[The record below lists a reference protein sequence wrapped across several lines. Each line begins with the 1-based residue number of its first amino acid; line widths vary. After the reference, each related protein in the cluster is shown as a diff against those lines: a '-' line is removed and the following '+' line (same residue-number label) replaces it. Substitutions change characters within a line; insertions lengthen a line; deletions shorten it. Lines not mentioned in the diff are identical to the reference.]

1 LLRQRALEIATE
13 VNIYISSKLRPT
25 YHGGLASYQ
34 QALIRLLAKEPN
46 IKAQVIYSDQASG
59 VLPESDISSSFSGRM
74 IQERWFAAKSSAIRS
89 RLASRPLTHS
99 LLEKLLSVSWR
110 FPSDLDPDLIHFV
123 GTGWDFFGFGLAHE
137 ARKRRRRLTILPAVH
152 PRSWGDDRI
161 DLRLYERADVVFC
174 LTEHERKHL
183 EALGIPRAKSIK
195 CPLPPM
201 CRSDGDANRFRTK
214 YNLEDRSLVL
224 FLGRRDEGKGFSSLL
239 TAWSAVAAKVPE
251 AVLILAGPGQL
262 GSQDQLVQLPFHT
275 VCDVGIPNEI
285 EKADALAACDV
296 FCLPSAHESFGIVY
310 VEAWSYAKAVICGSA
325 PASRELIE
333 NGRTGLW
340 SSQHPDDLA
349 EKLVLL
355 LRNSQ
360 LRECM
365 GAAGLAL
372 QRAQFNERTFLD
384 VHLKAFGVI

>member
-1 LLRQRALEIATE
+1 M
-13 VNIYISSKLRPT
+13 NIYISSKLRPT

-46 IKAQVIYSDQASG
+46 IKVQAIYSDQANG
-59 VLPESDISSSFSGRM
+59 VLPETDLGSSSSGRM
-74 IQERWFAAKSSAIRS
+74 IHERWFATKSRAIRS
-89 RLASRPLTHS
+89 RLASRPLTHG
-99 LLEKLLSVSWR
+99 LLEKLLSVSWC
-110 FPSDLDPDLIHFV
+110 FPGDLDPDLIHFV
-123 GTGWDFFGFGLAHE
+123 GTGWDFFGFASAHQ
-137 ARKRRRRLTILPAVH
+137 ARKRRRRLTIWPAVH

-161 DLRLYERADVVFC
+161 DLRLYKGADVVFC
-174 LTEHERKHL
+174 QTEHERKYL
-183 EALGIPRAKSIK
+183 ETLGLARAKSIK

-201 CRSDGDANRFRTK
+201 CRSDGDADRFRTK

-224 FLGRRDEGKGFSSLL
+224 FLGRRDEGKGFSALL
-239 TAWSAVAAKVPE
+239 TAWSAVAAQVPE
-251 AVLILAGPGQL
+251 AVLILAGPVQP
-262 GSQDQLVQLPFHT
+262 GSLDQLNQVLFHT
-275 VCDVGIPNEI
+275 VRDIGIPNEV

-310 VEAWSYAKAVICGSA
+310 VEAWSYAKAVICGPA
-325 PASRELIE
+325 PACREFIE

-384 VHLKAFGVI
+384 AHLRAFGII